1 VSTPDEFHAWMD
13 REFERAMDQPIP
25 HTHDAQDVAQHII
38 QSECLAHTHR
48 LLALLKL
55 VRMGVVTLDQVIGL
69 AEARVMEAESDEAE
83 EV

>member
-1 VSTPDEFHAWMD
+1 MSTPDEFHAWMD
-13 REFERAMDQPIP
+13 RAFEQAMSQPDP
-25 HTHDAQDVAQHII
+25 QTHDAQDVAQHII

-55 VRMGVVTLDQVIGL
+55 VRMGVVTLDRVIGL
-69 AEARVMEAESDEAE
+69 AEARVMKAESDEEE